1 MTVDIPDDDDDGGTV
16 KFKGDATVIRP
27 AGSTGGT
34 IEKICWDYKV
44 SFYIKSIQEKQNNA

>member
-16 KFKGDATVIRP
+16 KFKGDATVIRL

-34 IEKICWDYKV
+34 IEKIC
-44 SFYIKSIQEKQNNA
+44 